1 MTNQKT
7 ITIAAAI
14 FVAVLA
20 TVSTQSM
27 AFAVHAGPPPT
38 PKYVSLHDQLAIH
51 VWSSL
56 CSQLGFLVHGNSHC
70 RV

>member
-20 TVSTQSM
+20 NVSTQSM
-27 AFAVHAGPPPT
+27 AFALAGPPPT
-38 PKYVSLHDQLAIH
+38 PKHVSLHDQLEIH
-51 VWSSL
+51 IWSSL

>member
-7 ITIAAAI
+7 ISVAAAI

-27 AFAVHAGPPPT
+27 AFALAGPPPV
-38 PKYVSLHDQLAIH
+38 PKHVSVHDQLAIH
-51 VWSSL
+51 IWSSL